1 MKGIADILDS
11 DMEDSTPFVDENSI
25 LSSASDATNATSTRA
40 TQAKRGK
47 KRQRVTMPPKS
58 KSKPQKSAP
67 PETKKAPPK
76 QTAGVKRK
84 ASGDQVNPGSHENLD
99 DTLANAGAEIE
110 VVAPKSKKRGRPAA
124 KVKSNIKAPDT
135 QEPEDDLID
144 VDEAPVQ
151 IRSKH
156 AATKTNKQASRV
168 ADRAAVAAESK
179 AHQRSRA
186 VVTEPQLEEEETSAL
201 VETIS
206 PPKPRPVIRNASRT
220 REDPPLRRRAGS
232 ASDIERGDPNL
243 RRKLGDVTRKFENVD
258 LKYRNLKEVGI
269 NEANANMEKLRKQC
283 DATMQASNDL
293 IASLKKELATQA
305 PLAQETRKLKQQMQS
320 QEDEMRKMRET
331 AADLSTSLTAAQNE
345 IKTLQAK
352 VAAAR
357 SSSVDHPKTPG
368 SAMKSSAQRSVVIS
382 NAEAAKS
389 VEIAQMKLDLYSDLT
404 GLVVLN
410 LKKTEEGHSYEC
422 IQTGQNGTLHFRL
435 FVDQEIAR
443 TMSFEDTEYLYTPLL
458 DPDRDHE
465 MIKLMPGYLT
475 EEITFARLN
484 ASKFYGR
491 VVDTL
496 TKKRVEE

>member
-1 MKGIADILDS
+1 MKGIADLLDS
-11 DMEDSTPFVDENSI
+11 DMEDSAPFVDENSI
-25 LSSASDATNATSTRA
+25 LSSASDATNATSTKA

-58 KSKPQKSAP
+58 KSKPQRSAP
-67 PETKKAPPK
+67 SETKKAPPK

-84 ASGDQVNPGSHENLD
+84 ASEDQIDPESHENLD
-99 DTLANAGAEIE
+99 GTLENAGAQTEAL
-110 VVAPKSKKRGRPAA
+110 APKTKKRHRPAGKA
-124 KVKSNIKAPDT
+124 KSNIKALET
-135 QEPEDDLID
+135 QEQEDDLVD

-156 AATKTNKQASRV
+156 AATKTSKQASKV
-168 ADRAAVAAESK
+168 ANKAVMSAESR
-179 AHQRSRA
+179 AHQRLRT
-186 VVTEPQLEEEETSAL
+186 VVSEPQLEEEETSAL
-201 VETIS
+201 VDTAS
-206 PPKPRPVIRNASRT
+206 PPKPRPVIRNPSRT
-220 REDPPLRRRAGS
+220 REDAHFRRRAGS
-232 ASDIERGDPNL
+232 ASDAERGDPNL
-243 RRKLGDVTRKFENVD
+243 RRKLGDITRKYENVD
-258 LKYRNLKEVGI
+258 LKYRNLKEVGV
-269 NEANANMEKLRKQC
+269 NEASANMERLRKQC

-305 PLAQETRKLKQQMQS
+305 PLAHETRRLKQQMQS
-320 QEDEMRKMRET
+320 QEEEMGKMRET
-331 AADLSTSLTAAQNE
+331 TADLTTSLAAAQNE
-345 IKTLQAK
+345 IKALQAK
-352 VAAAR
+352 LAAAR
-357 SSSVDHPKTPG
+357 ASSVDHPKTPG
-368 SAMKSSAQRSVVIS
+368 SAMKSSAHRSVVAS
-382 NAEAAKS
+382 NADAAKT

-435 FVDQEIAR
+435 FVDQEIAK
-443 TMSFEDTEYLYTPLL
+443 TMTFEDTEYLYTPLL

-496 TKKRVEE
+496 TKKRAED